1 MRIFERLWRE
11 GFAYRKAGVML
22 LDLSPAGDAV
32 GSLFEDGPSENGR
45 LMQAVDR
52 INGRFGRGSIGLG
65 LAARTAEWRMRQE
78 RLSPRYTTRWRE
90 LAAANTGPVTP
101 HAEAVKSGDYKEGLT
116 FSG

>member
-1 MRIFERLWRE
+1 MTVGITAAPQYTTAASAAFPAPTADSRVIVVAALRILERLWRE

-52 INGRFGRGSIGLG
+52 INGRFGRVST
-65 LAARTAEWRMRQE
+65 AAGICTG
-78 RLSPRYTTRWRE
+78 
-90 LAAANTGPVTP
+90 AAAQKLS
-101 HAEAVKSGDYKEGLT
+101 A
-116 FSG
+116 

>member
-1 MRIFERLWRE
+1 
-11 GFAYRKAGVML
+11 ML
-22 LDLSPAGDAV
+22 LDLSPAGELV
-32 GSLFEDGPSENGR
+32 GSLFEDGPLENGR

-78 RLSPRYTTRWRE
+78 RLSPRYTTRWRD

-101 HAEAVKSGDYKEGLT
+101 PPEAAKSGIPPL
-116 FSG
+116 